1 VTIDRL
7 RDSKQMRDECHFP
20 SPVQRVPPIWAAP
33 KIRVPVHLPG
43 WAKTKFRTEPLHFTL
58 RIPVQVG
65 HQFQNQWGTIPFGV
79 GHLTE
84 DRKPFLALNIR
95 VGGGSGETK

>member
-1 VTIDRL
+1 
-7 RDSKQMRDECHFP
+7 MRYGF
-20 SPVQRVPPIWAAP
+20 SGLTMATGTAYVV
-33 KIRVPVHLPG
+33 V
-43 WAKTKFRTEPLHFTL
+43 L